1 MWWLIVAS
9 SCVVCS
15 QGEVIQWMSACHPEL
30 IEFGRELERRGFHT
44 LSSIAFLTEDDIDCD
59 IDISIK
65 QLLLTTLSR
74 LRHEFFRM

>member
-1 MWWLIVAS
+1 
-9 SCVVCS
+9 VCT
-15 QGEVIQWMSACHPEL
+15 QGEVIQWMSACHPDL
-30 IEFGRELERRGFHT
+30 IEFGRELELRGYHT

-59 IDISIK
+59 IDVAIK